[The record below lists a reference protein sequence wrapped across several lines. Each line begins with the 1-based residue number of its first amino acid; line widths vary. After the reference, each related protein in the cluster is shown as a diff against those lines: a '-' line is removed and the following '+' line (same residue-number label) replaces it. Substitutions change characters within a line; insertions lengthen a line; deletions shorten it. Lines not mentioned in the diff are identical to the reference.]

1 MQKVYLIESVPMICE
16 KYIKAMSDSCEIMVC
31 THVDNAMEEIL
42 LFRPD
47 LLVLD
52 MSMPNLDALALV
64 DHAYMLGVRPKVL
77 ASTLLFG
84 GSLEERLY
92 RYDMGTVLLRPFT
105 VDFLVKASMDILLDL
120 DDDEH
125 STLRRIANNL
135 LLMMGFR
142 LDLQG
147 YRYLLEAVVFA
158 AVHMDYKITGE
169 LYPYVAK
176 KCGVNY
182 AVVERACRSCLEKA
196 WENRVER
203 VWNLY
208 FPKDRNNR
216 TRRISNG
223 VFIKRMGYAVYESYC
238 YRNHQQAE

>member
-1 MQKVYLIESVPMICE
+1 MICE
-16 KYIKAMSDSCEIMVC
+16 KYRKAMSDSCEIMVC
-31 THVDNAMEEIL
+31 SHVDNALEEIL

-52 MSMPNLDALALV
+52 MSMPNLDAFALV
-64 DHAYMLGVRPKVL
+64 DHTYMLGVRPKVL
-77 ASTLLFG
+77 ASTLLLG

-105 VDFLVKASMDILLDL
+105 VDFLAKASMDILLDL
-120 DDDEH
+120 ENDEH
-125 STLRRIANNL
+125 SSLRRIANNL

-147 YRYLLEAVVFA
+147 YRYVLESVVYG
-158 AVHMDYKITGE
+158 AVHMDCKLTGE

-176 KCGVNY
+176 KLGVNT
-182 AVVERACRSCLEKA
+182 AVVEKGCCRCIKKA
-196 WENRVER
+196 WMYRNDQ

-208 FPKDRNNR
+208 FPNGSNGR
-216 TRRISNG
+216 TRSLTNA
-223 VFIKRMGYAVYESYC
+223 VFIKRMAYAVYESFC
-238 YRNHQQAE
+238 YINSHQIKK

>member
-196 WENRVER
+196 WDNRVER

-238 YRNHQQAE
+238 YRNHRQAE